1 MTNLISQ
8 SALVVV
14 LVVLGN
20 QCDHSSETTPILDK
34 KSLELILDKLQKKD
48 IYGVYAEPVDP
59 EELPDYHD
67 MIEHP
72 MDFSTV
78 RKKLANGS
86 YSTLEELESDVLLIC
101 SNAMQYNSSDTVY
114 YKQVNH
120 VFIFSPIFFLC

>member
-1 MTNLISQ
+1 
-8 SALVVV
+8 
-14 LVVLGN
+14 
-20 QCDHSSETTPILDK
+20 
-34 KSLELILDKLQKKD
+34 
-48 IYGVYAEPVDP
+48 VYAEPVDP